1 MNLPGID
8 TNYMIRFLV
17 DLLNI
22 PSPSGYTEAA
32 IDFIEKELSTYP
44 QLKLSHTRKG
54 ALVTKLFDILDTLP
68 EGKTITKREFF
79 DKSGAIQ
86 YKPEGTFNRHGERV
100 KPEGFLASWFSALAS
115 AKIIQY
121 EGRKGF
127 KKGPRYEEFKK
138 KILGTKK

>member
-1 MNLPGID
+1 
-8 TNYMIRFLV
+8 
-17 DLLNI
+17 
-22 PSPSGYTEAA
+22 
-32 IDFIEKELSTYP
+32 
-44 QLKLSHTRKG
+44 
-54 ALVTKLFDILDTLP
+54 LDALP

-86 YKPEGTFNRHGERV
+86 YKPEGTFNRRGERV
-100 KPEGFLASWFSALAS
+100 KPEAFLSSWFSALAS

-121 EGRKGF
+121 EGRNGF